1 MLKNSA
7 FPALRPRSQ
16 EETSTRLL
24 EELAPSFSD
33 SASTKT
39 KITAE
44 VTVVVA
50 EEEDAAAEVMTEVLA
65 LIVVAVEVLVV
76 VVAARAETGL
86 SSTKMPSQ
94 PSEADRPASAAT
106 KVNVKSL
113 DCSRAFRC
121 EYE

>member
-1 MLKNSA
+1 M
-7 FPALRPRSQ
+7 RPRSQ
-16 EETSTRLL
+16 QETSTRFL

-65 LIVVAVEVLVV
+65 LIVVAVEVVV
-76 VVAARAETGL
+76 VARAETGL

-94 PSEADRPASAAT
+94 PSEVDRPASAAT